1 MDRLTG
7 VMTVRSGRW
16 LPPAHGWL
24 LRITSP
30 SFNLFPSD
38 LICTETK
45 KHDILSVRKE
55 CLFFGVSAACLN
67 SHPSPGTGPSL
78 AWPPGGQGC
87 GAHWTLNHR
96 PVQTQHRRSRDAPW
110 CWWRWRFFGELY
122 PSVLQTKRNGTR
134 QSKINLLPSSAGF
147 SPKQNLSLS
156 YHALHCRC
164 TCYAHE
170 AVGEDGELHGVELS
184 AEGAVPVR
192 A

>member
-1 MDRLTG
+1 MGGHGAWSDASNVGMVPPAGYKKHWSAHPFPKHLLVKKASEVEVEEERRQMLLKKKRDGDRNLDRLTG

-30 SFNLFPSD
+30 SFNLFPND

-55 CLFFGVSAACLN
+55 CLFFSVSAACLN

-96 PVQTQHRRSRDAPW
+96 PVQTQHRRSRDAP
-110 CWWRWRFFGELY
+110 
-122 PSVLQTKRNGTR
+122 
-134 QSKINLLPSSAGF
+134 
-147 SPKQNLSLS
+147 
-156 YHALHCRC
+156 
-164 TCYAHE
+164 
-170 AVGEDGELHGVELS
+170 
-184 AEGAVPVR
+184 
-192 A
+192 